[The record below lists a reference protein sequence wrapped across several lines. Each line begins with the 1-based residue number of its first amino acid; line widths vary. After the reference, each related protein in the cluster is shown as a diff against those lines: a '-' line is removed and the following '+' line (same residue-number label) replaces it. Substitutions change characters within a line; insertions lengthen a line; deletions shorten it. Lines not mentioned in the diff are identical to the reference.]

1 MIIAQRKS
9 MERVLKVNQGP
20 QNGQGRWQLRISVQ
34 KHLRSRLILI
44 SFEKTGLVEESKQQP
59 DCK

>member
-1 MIIAQRKS
+1 